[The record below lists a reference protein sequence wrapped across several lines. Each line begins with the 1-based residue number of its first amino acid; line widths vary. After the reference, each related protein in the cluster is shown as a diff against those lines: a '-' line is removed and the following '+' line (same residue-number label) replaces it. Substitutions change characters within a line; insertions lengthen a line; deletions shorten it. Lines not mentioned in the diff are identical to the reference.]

1 MNELSERELLER
13 GLHHYGLGEL
23 RQAAQSWLQL
33 LKQAPGHV
41 DAEKYLAYLK
51 EQNPELVATLQA
63 GAEAEAAAAAK
74 AAAAATAA
82 APSEAPVAQEAAP
95 APAPTTGDAPTE
107 IVRPS
112 QHDDWASAIP
122 EEPVSD
128 AAPRALAPPVGDPFD
143 LLFNRGTATTVV
155 DKRPPPKDPLLAGA
169 EELHGLGDYE
179 GALELIRK
187 AEATVTGPPPAGL
200 VELKHGC
207 EGMLLKMSEAR
218 IGPLSLVP
226 KLMIKTGD
234 LVWLN
239 LDHRAGFVLSQVDG
253 RVSFEEIFALSGMD
267 RLDTARILAQL
278 LRDQV
283 IGV

>member
-1 MNELSERELLER
+1 MNEFSERELLER

-23 RQAAQSWLQL
+23 RQAAQAWLQL
-33 LKQAPGHV
+33 LNQTPGHA
-41 DAEKYLAYLK
+41 DAEKYLAYLR

-63 GAEAEAAAAAK
+63 ATRGSTDDVPAAQVLAAS
-74 AAAAATAA
+74 TA
-82 APSEAPVAQEAAP
+82 
-95 APAPTTGDAPTE
+95 
-107 IVRPS
+107 RPRKPEE
-112 QHDDWASAIP
+112 DWASAMPP
-122 EEPVSD
+122 EEAPPVAQRSV
-128 AAPRALAPPVGDPFD
+128 APPVGDPFEI
-143 LLFNRGTATTVV
+143 LAQRATVV
-155 DKRPPPKDPLLAGA
+155 ESRPPPKDPLLAGA

-187 AEATVTGPPPAGL
+187 AEGALTGPPHAGL
-200 VELKHGC
+200 VELKHAC

-226 KLMIKTGD
+226 KLLIKSGD

-253 RVSFEEIFALSGMD
+253 KVSFEELFALSGMD

-283 IGV
+283 IGI

>member
-1 MNELSERELLER
+1 VIELSERELLER

-33 LKQAPGHV
+33 LKQAPGHA
-41 DAEKYLAYLK
+41 DAEKYLAYLR

-63 GAEAEAAAAAK
+63 AAEVSARAPGAPAAVS
-74 AAAAATAA
+74 T
-82 APSEAPVAQEAAP
+82 PPAPVSAEP
-95 APAPTTGDAPTE
+95 ATSAVPRHE
-107 IVRPS
+107 
-112 QHDDWASAIP
+112 DDWASSIP
-122 EEPVSD
+122 EDSVPSV
-128 AAPRALAPPVGDPFD
+128 APMSLAPPLGDPFD
-143 LLFNRGTATTVV
+143 LLSTRTSATTVV
-155 DKRPPPKDPLLAGA
+155 EKRPPPKDPLLAGA

-187 AEATVTGPPPAGL
+187 AEVGITGPPPAGL

-226 KLMIKTGD
+226 KLMIKSGD

>member
-1 MNELSERELLER
+1 MNEFTERELLER

-23 RQAAQSWLQL
+23 RQAAQAWLQL
-33 LKQAPGHV
+33 LKQAPGHA
-41 DAEKYLAYLK
+41 DAEKYLNYLR
-51 EQNPELVATLQA
+51 EQNPELVTTL
-63 GAEAEAAAAAK
+63 EAAAQADKTDGAASPSAPASTDGQANGPVP
-74 AAAAATAA
+74 AAA
-82 APSEAPVAQEAAP
+82 E
-95 APAPTTGDAPTE
+95 
-107 IVRPS
+107 
-112 QHDDWASAIP
+112 DDWASAIP
-122 EEPVSD
+122 EEPAAAVS
-128 AAPRALAPPVGDPFD
+128 PRVVAPPVGDPFD
-143 LLFNRGTATTVV
+143 LLSTRGTAVTVV
-155 DKRPPPKDPLLAGA
+155 EKRPPPKDPLLAGA

-187 AEATVTGPPPAGL
+187 AEATITGPPPAGL

-207 EGMLLKMSEAR
+207 QGMLLKMSEAR
-218 IGPLSLVP
+218 IGPLTLVP
-226 KLMIKTGD
+226 KLMIKSGD

>member
-33 LKQAPGHV
+33 LKQAPGHA
-41 DAEKYLAYLK
+41 DAEKYLAYLR

-63 GAEAEAAAAAK
+63 GAEAAAAAPGA
-74 AAAAATAA
+74 
-82 APSEAPVAQEAAP
+82 APVARDTAP
-95 APAPTTGDAPTE
+95 PPSASDAPTE
-107 IVRPS
+107 VASPN
-112 QHDDWASAIP
+112 HEDDWANAIP
-122 EEPVSD
+122 EEAVPD
-128 AAPRALAPPVGDPFD
+128 AAPRGVAPPVGDPFD
-143 LLFNRGTATTVV
+143 LLSTRGTATTVV

-187 AEATVTGPPPAGL
+187 AEVGVTGPPPVGL
-200 VELKHGC
+200 IELKHGC

>member
-33 LKQAPGHV
+33 LKQAPGHA
-41 DAEKYLAYLK
+41 DAEKYLTYLR

-63 GAEAEAAAAAK
+63 EAEAAAVPVPSTPPAEPGPVAMPAAGELPSV
-74 AAAAATAA
+74 A
-82 APSEAPVAQEAAP
+82 APSRQEDDWASSIPEDAPP
-95 APAPTTGDAPTE
+95 APAPVG
-107 IVRPS
+107 
-112 QHDDWASAIP
+112 
-122 EEPVSD
+122 
-128 AAPRALAPPVGDPFD
+128 LAPPIGDPFD
-143 LLFNRGTATTVV
+143 LLANRGVAPTVV
-155 DKRPPPKDPLLAGA
+155 EKRPPPKDPLLAGA

-187 AEATVTGPPPAGL
+187 AEAGITGPPPAGL
-200 VELKHGC
+200 VELKHSC
-207 EGMLLKMSEAR
+207 QGMLLKMSEAR

-226 KLMIKTGD
+226 KLLIKSGD

-239 LDHRAGFVLSQVDG
+239 LDHRAGFLLSQVDG
-253 RVSFEEIFALSGMD
+253 KVSFEEIFSLSGMD

-283 IGV
+283 IGI

>member
-41 DAEKYLAYLK
+41 DAEKYLTYLR

-63 GAEAEAAAAAK
+63 AADASTSQTPAVAPS
-74 AAAAATAA
+74 ATATDGGA
-82 APSEAPVAQEAAP
+82 LVVDPP
-95 APAPTTGDAPTE
+95 ASASTPGHE
-107 IVRPS
+107 
-112 QHDDWASAIP
+112 DDWASSIP
-122 EEPVSD
+122 EESSVNGSPPGV
-128 AAPRALAPPVGDPFD
+128 APPIGDPFD
-143 LLFNRGTATTVV
+143 LLSNRGNTTPTVV

-169 EELHGLGDYE
+169 EELHGLGDYD

-187 AEATVTGPPPAGL
+187 AEASLNGPPPAGL
-200 VELKHGC
+200 VELKHAC
-207 EGMLLKMSEAR
+207 QGMLLKMSEAR

>member
-1 MNELSERELLER
+1 MNEFSERELLER

-23 RQAAQSWLQL
+23 RQAAQAWLQL
-33 LKQAPGHV
+33 IKQAPGHA
-41 DAEKYLAYLK
+41 DAEKYLAYLR

-63 GAEAEAAAAAK
+63 VSEDSSRRPASVEQ
-74 AAAAATAA
+74 
-82 APSEAPVAQEAAP
+82 PSPSSAAP
-95 APAPTTGDAPTE
+95 AATE
-107 IVRPS
+107 
-112 QHDDWASAIP
+112 DDWASAMPP
-122 EEPVSD
+122 EE
-128 AAPRALAPPVGDPFD
+128 APIPSNGASTVAPPVGDPFEI
-143 LLFNRGTATTVV
+143 LSQRATVV
-155 DKRPPPKDPLLAGA
+155 EKRPPPKDPLLAGA

-187 AEATVTGPPPAGL
+187 AEGALSGPPPAGL
-200 VELKHGC
+200 VELKHAC

-226 KLMIKTGD
+226 KLLIKSGD

-253 RVSFEEIFALSGMD
+253 KVSFEELFALSGMD

-283 IGV
+283 IGI

>member
-33 LKQAPGHV
+33 LKQAPGHA
-41 DAEKYLAYLK
+41 DAEKYLTYLR

-63 GAEAEAAAAAK
+63 AAEVPVEAPRSAAPQAPTPAAS
-74 AAAAATAA
+74 AATGAGEMTELI
-82 APSEAPVAQEAAP
+82 APPRQE
-95 APAPTTGDAPTE
+95 
-107 IVRPS
+107 
-112 QHDDWASAIP
+112 DDWANAIP
-122 EEPVSD
+122 EEPTVE
-128 AAPRALAPPVGDPFD
+128 AAPRGVAPPMGDPFD
-143 LLFNRGTATTVV
+143 LLSNRGTATTVV
-155 DKRPPPKDPLLAGA
+155 EKRPPPKDPLLAGA

-187 AEATVTGPPPAGL
+187 AEAGITGPPPAGL
-200 VELKHGC
+200 IELKHGC

-226 KLMIKTGD
+226 KLMIKSGD

>member
-1 MNELSERELLER
+1 MNEFTERELLER

-23 RQAAQSWLQL
+23 RQAAQAWLQL
-33 LKQAPGHV
+33 LKQAPGHA
-41 DAEKYLAYLK
+41 DAEKYLNYLR
-51 EQNPELVATLQA
+51 EQNPELVATL
-63 GAEAEAAAAAK
+63 EAAAVAPP
-74 AAAAATAA
+74 TEGAA
-82 APSEAPVAQEAAP
+82 APASASPDGQANGSAAAP
-95 APAPTTGDAPTE
+95 PAA
-107 IVRPS
+107 
-112 QHDDWASAIP
+112 DDWASAIP
-122 EEPVSD
+122 EDPPAPGPV
-128 AAPRALAPPVGDPFD
+128 RVVAPPVGDPFD
-143 LLFNRGTATTVV
+143 LLSNRGMTPTVV
-155 DKRPPPKDPLLAGA
+155 EKRPPPKDPLLAGA

-207 EGMLLKMSEAR
+207 QAMLLKMSEAR
-218 IGPLSLVP
+218 IGPLTLVP
-226 KLMIKTGD
+226 KLMIKSGD

>member
-1 MNELSERELLER
+1 MNEFTERELLER

-23 RQAAQSWLQL
+23 RQAAQAWLQL
-33 LKQAPGHV
+33 LKQAPGHA
-41 DAEKYLAYLK
+41 DAEKYLNYLR
-51 EQNPELVATLQA
+51 EQNPELVTTLEAAAQEEKTELNAPAAASAPTDGQA
-63 GAEAEAAAAAK
+63 NGQAAAAA
-74 AAAAATAA
+74 
-82 APSEAPVAQEAAP
+82 
-95 APAPTTGDAPTE
+95 D
-107 IVRPS
+107 
-112 QHDDWASAIP
+112 DDWASAIP
-122 EEPVSD
+122 EEP
-128 AAPRALAPPVGDPFD
+128 AAATHPRVVAPPVGDPFD
-143 LLFNRGTATTVV
+143 LLSTRGAAVTVV
-155 DKRPPPKDPLLAGA
+155 EKRPPPKDPLLAGA

-187 AEATVTGPPPAGL
+187 AEATITGPPPAGL

-207 EGMLLKMSEAR
+207 QGMLLKMSEAR
-218 IGPLSLVP
+218 IGPLTLVP
-226 KLMIKTGD
+226 KLMIKSGD